1 MQPLTGD
8 TQRDTSLAWGG
19 SVTYRRGDLLAV
31 LGVAEQLAA
40 VESIEQLAALLPSVA
55 SLVGGA
61 CVIYHHSATL
71 TEKEY
76 RQVDVG
82 WAEGGFTPKRLEA
95 FAALAHEHP
104 GIQHQRS
111 APPGQVAELLVVSQL
126 VGEREWRNSRI
137 YSESQH
143 PLGCD
148 DQCILMLGSDLR
160 DYSAFSIGRPGRPF
174 NESEIAIVDLIRPHL
189 RSAAERAKRSRASYR
204 AIQIMPSPHEV
215 MIETPQLKP
224 SSATAA
230 LTPREIEVLF
240 ALLDGRSARNAAH
253 QLSISP
259 RTYSTHLNT
268 IYHKLGAACR
278 SEALAAT
285 FQFPVTP

>member
-1 MQPLTGD
+1 MTC
-8 TQRDTSLAWGG
+8 
-19 SVTYRRGDLLAV
+19 RRSDLLAI

-61 CVIYHHSATL
+61 CAIYHHSTTL
-71 TEKEY
+71 TEKF

-82 WAEGGFTPKRLEA
+82 WAEGGFTATRLEA
-95 FAALAHEHP
+95 FATLAHEHP
-104 GIQHQRS
+104 AIQHQRS
-111 APPGQVAELLVVSQL
+111 IIPRQAAELLVVSQL

-143 PLGCD
+143 PLGMD
-148 DQCILMLGSDLR
+148 DQCVLLLGSGLR
-160 DYSAFSIGRPGRPF
+160 DVSAFSIGRPGRPF
-174 NESEIAIVDLIRPHL
+174 NEREIAIVDLIRPHL
-189 RSAAERAKRSRASYR
+189 RSAAERTKRSRASYR
-204 AIQIMPSPHEV
+204 AIQITPSPREV
-215 MIETPQLKP
+215 MIETPQIKS

-230 LTPREIEVLF
+230 LTPREIEVLY
-240 ALLDGRSARNAAH
+240 ALMDGRSARSAAR

-268 IYHKLGAACR
+268 IYRKLDATCR
-278 SEALAAT
+278 SEALAAA
-285 FQFPVTP
+285 FQRPVTP